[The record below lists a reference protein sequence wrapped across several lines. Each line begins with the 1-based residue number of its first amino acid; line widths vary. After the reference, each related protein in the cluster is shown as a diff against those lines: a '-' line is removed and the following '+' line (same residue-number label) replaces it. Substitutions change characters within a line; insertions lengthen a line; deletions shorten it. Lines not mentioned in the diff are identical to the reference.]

1 VLSEIP
7 EAWAAAIGR
16 WRALRRRQVPS
27 MESQAELDPNDEMLI
42 YQTLVGVWPL
52 IDLDDGA

>member
-1 VLSEIP
+1 
-7 EAWAAAIGR
+7 
-16 WRALRRRQVPS
+16 